1 MAIFTATILVAC
13 APVQPLASEPVA
25 PATQKLT
32 VVEDGSLV
40 QEEVIEAAK
49 PTEESRPMP
58 AEGSQPML
66 PQVRQAIND
75 LAATLN
81 VTTEQI
87 EVVSVEMVVWP
98 DGSYG
103 CPKPGMMYTQV
114 LQDGLRIRLAADGV
128 VYQYHSGGGRA
139 PFLCN
144 DPAKPAPPGSK
155 TEGR

>member
-66 PQVRQAIND
+66 PQVSQAIND

-87 EVVSVEMVVWP
+87 EIVSVEMVVWP

-103 CPKPGMMYTQV
+103 
-114 LQDGLRIRLAADGV
+114 LSLI
-128 VYQYHSGGGRA
+128 HI
-139 PFLCN
+139 
-144 DPAKPAPPGSK
+144 
-155 TEGR
+155 